1 MSDSFL
7 TTWTVAH
14 QAPLSMGLSSQE
26 YWSGLYFLYIYISP
40 MDYYSAIRK
49 SEKMNVATYPFVATW
64 KDLEVILREVS

>member
-1 MSDSFL
+1 MDCSPPGSFVHG
-7 TTWTVAH
+7 TF
-14 QAPLSMGLSSQE
+14 Q
-26 YWSGLYFLYIYISP
+26 SGILEWIAFPLYIYISP